1 MYICLNNTKNTKNII
16 ESIKAFGL
24 PVKVSEHSAL
34 TFLEVETQKDII
46 SAYVTFYARCLRIYN
61 RDDHAN
67 SFEIPFEELDCIY
80 EL

>member
-1 MYICLNNTKNTKNII
+1 MLKNTNNTKNII

-24 PVKVSEHSAL
+24 PVKVREHSAI

-46 SAYVTFYARCLRIYN
+46 STYVLFYAHCLRIYN

-67 SFEIPFEELDCIY
+67 SFEIPFDELDCIY